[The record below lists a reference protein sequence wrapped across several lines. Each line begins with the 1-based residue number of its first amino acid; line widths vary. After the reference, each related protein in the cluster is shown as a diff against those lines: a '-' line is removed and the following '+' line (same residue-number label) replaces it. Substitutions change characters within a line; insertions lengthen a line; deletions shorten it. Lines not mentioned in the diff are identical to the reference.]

1 MRIEDGEERARVSRL
16 RVAWAPR
23 VRCSACSSCRTSTTR
38 LRLLCTSLR
47 PQSTC
52 RTTPRRDNHPASAT
66 RDRVEA
72 AGMLFCVVAPES
84 RLVLAATTTTSR
96 SQGPITVGLAVSPGL
111 SQTSPLSI
119 SRLTVFSWS
128 PSAACLGSAMS
139 VLLSLRSRNAISQ
152 PPQHLGHSFN
162 SYNLAD
168 SRTPAIVVS
177 PSYHREEAI
186 LQVQPSQS
194 HQGDVSIVCTPD
206 EEVRSA
212 MTSPSTELAN
222 LIAAHVGL
230 HSQ

>member
-1 MRIEDGEERARVSRL
+1 MTTAPSLSLFKL
-16 RVAWAPR
+16 R
-23 VRCSACSSCRTSTTR
+23 ST
-38 LRLLCTSLR
+38 LR
-47 PQSTC
+47 PTL
-52 RTTPRRDNHPASAT
+52 A
-66 RDRVEA
+66 
-72 AGMLFCVVAPES
+72 
-84 RLVLAATTTTSR
+84 LAATTTTSR

-111 SQTSPLSI
+111 SQTLSFSI
-119 SRLTVFSWS
+119 LRSTVFSWS
-128 PSAACLGSAMS
+128 PSAACFGSAMS

-194 HQGDVSIVCTPD
+194 HQGDVSSICTPD

-212 MTSPSTELAN
+212 MTFPSPQLTY

-230 HSQ
+230 HDQ